1 MMPSIFCAFKQF
13 KNLEKLSSLQ
23 RITITCLLFSS
34 MLLFSS
40 FEAQAQTSNPL
51 LERARAKLEKVNNYD
66 ADAILV
72 TDIPFLKVP
81 RASVKVYFKK
91 PDKIKIRNEKGIS
104 FVPKGAVTIN
114 LNSLLS
120 GGNMTVLDGGTTLI
134 DGKQTRILK
143 LLPEDDKGD
152 VILSTVYIDEA
163 NAVIVKARTT
173 TKDNGTYDLIMK
185 YGKYTPYG
193 LPDEVT
199 FTFNTKDYKMPKG
212 VTFDYDDA
220 SKTNKTG
227 KTQPQEGKIILTYSS
242 YKINAG
248 VSDDMFK

>member
-1 MMPSIFCAFKQF
+1 MIVSCFNAFKQF
-13 KNLEKLSSLQ
+13 KILKKLFPYRYINIHYILFFSVLFNS
-23 RITITCLLFSS
+23 ITVR
-34 MLLFSS
+34 
-40 FEAQAQTSNPL
+40 AQTSNAL
-51 LERARAKLEKVNNYD
+51 LAQARAKLDKVNNYD

-81 RASVKVYFKK
+81 RAPVKVYFKK

-120 GGNMTVLDGGTTLI
+120 GSNMTVLDGGTTLI
-134 DGKQTRILK
+134 GGKQTRILK

-173 TKDNGTYDLIMK
+173 TKDNGTYDLNMK
-185 YGKYTPYG
+185 YGKYTAYG

-220 SKTNKTG
+220 SKTNNAG
-227 KTQPQEGKIILTYSS
+227 PARPQEGKIILTYSS

-248 VSDDMFK
+248 VSDDVFK